1 MNNFKIYKNIRSIKK
16 TQSLLLASILLISFA
31 SVGLFTMIDADHNTI
46 TKNLASG
53 SQSFSFR
60 DITNLDTISSI
71 SGIVNGSSTLSL
83 VVTDADADLDTSVLD
98 FVYATA
104 ISTSSGSTTAR
115 TILTE
120 TDVNSAEFTGVITL
134 SSDTTT
140 GSILEANAGDTLQF
154 FYESHPLSLLPEK
167 EFVSQGEP
175 IGLAR
180 LSATVDLDTSGDVSV
195 TDVIL
200 TANDIANFPFRSITH
215 IAEIS
220 FSNGATQTSG
230 TDMEVIFSYANGL
243 FNPGDD
249 PALLQMYYREPG
261 LGWKV
266 IRVDDFP
273 TLGFDSVAKTITS
286 DPDQAGFLPGFFDG
300 VTQGQFILAFDT
312 GGAGGGGGG
321 LVSPG
326 LVVNALAGIGGI
338 GGGGSGGSAP
348 LTSLNQLIS
357 STAVDLPEEVIQMI
371 VNHDSSTPL
380 LPMAP
385 DSFEDFDF
393 PLVINDQGFVLGG
406 FTSTLQTQ
414 TLKTDTPVIMKFTI
428 YETQKIQ
435 HFSIYMNL
443 RDTNDSIRTSDT
455 QILYNDGKDLKIID
469 PNGFFSNAKI
479 TVIEGEEDF
488 KKYVIVEMTFAKEME
503 TSHII
508 TRIWDPNLFSRDTHI
523 LDAIK
528 IIPEEPEF
536 VPIPQATE
544 EVQVE
549 ELTSQEIPK
558 WVKSNAEWWV
568 ENQIDDESF
577 VAGIQYLINNGIM
590 YIPNTEPVNSVTEI
604 PDWIKNNAQW
614 WVDNQISDDDFVK
627 AMEWLV
633 TNGVIS
639 IE

>member
-1 MNNFKIYKNIRSIKK
+1 MRLKFSSKHLAIVFLVLSVGFVMVSVNAEHDTVTKIVSSGDNTVAIRDISNTANT
-16 TQSLLLASILLISFA
+16 TQSVTLTGTLLP
-31 SVGLFTMIDADHNTI
+31 GNTI
-46 TKNLASG
+46 T
-53 SQSFSFR
+53 
-60 DITNLDTISSI
+60 IS
-71 SGIVNGSSTLSL
+71 
-83 VVTDADADLDTSVLD
+83 VTDTDANLNSTGIETTTVTSN
-98 FVYATA
+98 
-104 ISTSSGSTTAR
+104 STTSNPSTA
-115 TILTE
+115 TSILTE
-120 TDVNSAEFTGVITL
+120 SGVNTGFYTGTLVL
-134 SSDTTT
+134 SSSTTT
-140 GSILEANAGDTLQF
+140 GSTLQ
-154 FYESHPLSLLPEK
+154 
-167 EFVSQGEP
+167 VTRGDD
-175 IGLAR
+175 I
-180 LSATVDLDTSGDVSV
+180 TVDYDAETQGVSRFSASFSGLTGSSSVTLGDFIVDTSSESNNLCPIVVVTHPITMTASGDANTKSV
-195 TDVIL
+195 TV
-200 TANDIANFPFRSITH
+200 T
-215 IAEIS
+215 
-220 FSNGATQTSG
+220 
-230 TDMEVIFSYANGL
+230 MSYANAILTGAAQNSSPPLNPSL
-243 FNPGDD
+243 FPPSLLKIGFRTSDGDASGFLKSITVNTSAKTVTGTND
-249 PALLQMYYREPG
+249 LTFTGKSSGQY
-261 LGWKV
+261 
-266 IRVDDFP
+266 I
-273 TLGFDSVAKTITS
+273 LGFD
-286 DPDQAGFLPGFFDG
+286 
-300 VTQGQFILAFDT
+300 
-312 GGAGGGGGG
+312 GGCSGGGGGG

-380 LPMAP
+380 LPMDP
-385 DSFEDFDF
+385 NSFEDFDF

-414 TLKTDTPVIMKFTI
+414 TIKTGTPVTMEFTI
-428 YETQKIQ
+428 YESETIQ

-469 PNGFFSNAKI
+469 PNGFFSDAKI
-479 TVIEGEEDF
+479 TVIEGDEDF

-536 VPIPQATE
+536 VPIPQVT

-568 ENQIDDESF
+568 DEQIDDESF